1 MAGTGARLGD
11 VDKRYGVFGQQCG
24 GLEETPC
31 GGLSVCHRNRRL
43 ASRSVTLARQRR
55 LGIGNARE
63 RVGVNV
69 LARVMLRVPGMTGLA
84 RWALALAV
92 FCGLVLGPRLAEAQS
107 IAPPLGVQYYY
118 PDRYV
123 NGAEVGTSRP
133 AGLNPNGINYADCV
147 SDLTL
152 VFNLTLSGFTGTQS
166 LEIWATA
173 GSDCTDPATRGVT
186 GLPPTC
192 WQLAGGSVSPASGAQ
207 PFKVRAQDLVGPQ
220 GAPPDPPVVVSE
232 GPAACFAQ
240 PSFAAVPITIWFL
253 PVDSSGSVSSG
264 GIPYMQQFTTD
275 LVGPPAPLDVGETV
289 GDTIFNVTWTANSD
303 GDTAG
308 YDIFMDPPQGT
319 QASDSSTSGIPS
331 AQEQVLYCPPSDAG
345 DAGSGDASS
354 ASETSSTDGSDAS
367 EASNASEA
375 STDDANDVGDATDF
389 SDGSGASDATVTSSS
404 SGVDAGCY
412 YVYAGPSSSTGS
424 LSNAGACKST
434 ALSSGF
440 ELDGGA
446 AVATE
451 SGVSSGA
458 GGLSLI
464 SCADVQGVGSNCY
477 TGGGETVTG
486 ESATGYTITGL
497 TDQTTYDV
505 VVAAVDGSGNVGPPS
520 SCVHDFPAPI
530 TDFYSTYA
538 GAGGT
543 AGGGFCALDA
553 VGLPTGS
560 AGLVGGVVAGL
571 LAAIRR
577 RRRAAAPPPRVTG

>member
-1 MAGTGARLGD
+1 
-11 VDKRYGVFGQQCG
+11 
-24 GLEETPC
+24 
-31 GGLSVCHRNRRL
+31 
-43 ASRSVTLARQRR
+43 
-55 LGIGNARE
+55 
-63 RVGVNV
+63 
-69 LARVMLRVPGMTGLA
+69 MTGLA

-92 FCGLVLGPRLAEAQS
+92 FCALVLGPRLAKAQS
-107 IAPPLGVQYYY
+107 IASPLGVQYYY
-118 PDRYV
+118 PDRYE
-123 NGAEVGTSRP
+123 NGVEVGATRP

-173 GSDCTDPATRGVT
+173 GTDCTAPATRGVT
-186 GLPPTC
+186 TGVAPSC
-192 WQLAGGSVSPASGAQ
+192 WQLTGGEVSPVAGTQA
-207 PFKVRAQDLVGPQ
+207 FKVRAQDLVGPQ

-240 PSFAAVPITIWFL
+240 PTFVEVPITLWFL
-253 PVDSSGSVSSG
+253 PLDSSGSVSSG
-264 GIPYMQQFTTD
+264 GMPYMQQFTTD
-275 LVGPPAPLDVGETV
+275 LVGPPPPLDVAETV

-319 QASDSSTSGIPS
+319 QASDSSASGIPS

-345 DAGSGDASS
+345 DVGSADASS
-354 ASETSSTDGSDAS
+354 ASEASSFEGSD
-367 EASNASEA
+367 ASEA
-375 STDDANDVGDATDF
+375 STDDANDVADAADF
-389 SDGSGASDATVTSSS
+389 SDASGASDATVTSNS

-412 YVYAGPSSSTGS
+412 YVYAGGSATSGS
-424 LSNAGACKST
+424 LSNAGACTSK
-434 ALSSGF
+434 ALSSGL

-446 AVATE
+446 VVTSD
-451 SGVSSGA
+451 SGVPSGG

-464 SCADVQGVGSNCY
+464 SCAYVLGVGGSCY
-477 TGGGETVTG
+477 SGGGETITG
-486 ESATGYTITGL
+486 ESSTGYTITGL

-530 TDFYSTYA
+530 SDFYTMYA
-538 GAGGT
+538 GAGGS

-553 VGLPTGS
+553 VGLPAGS
-560 AGLVGGVVAGL
+560 AGLIGGVVAGL
-571 LAAIRR
+571 LAAVRR
-577 RRRAAAPPPRVTG
+577 RRRAAASAARVTG